1 MSLARNPTVFAC
13 GARIRNTIRWSG
25 ETSGETTLTGAC
37 IAGGGV
43 GGALCGFASCARPTT
58 AATEQAKA
66 MAAIQNVRFISASPL
81 QSWGTRAAWEAPQAE
96 GLPHYGASQR
106 PDSAERN
113 SASMTAMF
121 LMEIG
126 RAHV

>member
-1 MSLARNPTVFAC
+1 MSLARNPTVFAG

-81 QSWGTRAAWEAPQAE
+81 QSWGTRAPWEAAAGRGPAQ
-96 GLPHYGASQR
+96 
-106 PDSAERN
+106 
-113 SASMTAMF
+113 
-121 LMEIG
+121 IG
-126 RAHV
+126 RACRWQRVEI